1 MIRVINLYAS
11 INNDKRGI
19 YNLNKI
25 CLNDYLEKIKRDH
38 LKEKTTKLEKLMLQR
53 ELLLDQKD
61 MLVAG
66 NPIHILRKIIFS
78 HP

>member
-66 NPIHILRKIIFS
+66 NPIHILRKIIFF
-78 HP
+78 HL